1 MTLDELKRLALH
13 KPKDLS
19 ALSENLVFGEGNP
32 NADLMLIG
40 EGPGQEEDLSG
51 RPFVGRAGQLLDK
64 IIASVG
70 ITRDDIYIT
79 NIVKFRPPKNRNPK
93 PNEIVAS
100 TPILL
105 KQIKLIQPQVIATLG
120 NVPTRY
126 FLDTLDGITKTHGKW
141 YSWNQIPVFPLFHPA
156 YLLRNPRRD
165 PGGPKWQMWED
176 MKNLKKHLDSLES
189 RSLGE
194 TLESSTS

>member
-1 MTLDELKRLALH
+1 MTLDELEHLASQ
-13 KPKDLS
+13 KPQALS
-19 ALSENLVFGEGNP
+19 DLSENQVFGEGNP

-40 EGPGQEEDLSG
+40 EGPGQEEDQSG

-64 IIASVG
+64 IISSVG

-93 PNEIVAS
+93 PAEIAAS
-100 TPILL
+100 TPVLME
-105 KQIKLIQPQVIATLG
+105 QSNLIQPQVIATLG

-126 FLDTLDGITKTHGKW
+126 FLQTLDGITKTHGKW
-141 YSWNQIPVFPLFHPA
+141 YSWNQIPIFPLFHPA

-165 PGGPKWQMWED
+165 QGGPKWQMWED
-176 MKNLKKHLDSLES
+176 MKALKKHLDTLGPKSLEDA
-189 RSLGE
+189 L
-194 TLESSTS
+194 